1 MMLVVFVPP
10 FVILLHI
17 VLISLLLS
25 VRAQNRQMDL
35 VKQSLAII
43 IGLELSE

>member
-1 MMLVVFVPP
+1 MLVVFVPP

-25 VRAQNRQMDL
+25 VRAQARQMDL
-35 VKQSLAII
+35 IQQSLAVV